1 MYLGYLSMT
10 YMLTWKFCPYL
21 SANQRFSCCTLMLFK
36 VQVVSPCI
44 FLVEFTWRLMVWLS
58 IFWMWVLYPL
68 AVISRST
75 ENQKCSQQLYS
86 NYMYTMQMMHSNKN
100 YFIKLLLH
108 FSSFSFYFFPTFL
121 YCRQTLKRG
130 KGENANGR
138 IPFYMYVCMRE
149 WGYNSCMYM
158 SLFICQCRT
167 CCGMLSIKRMIIQ
180 QKIKFIK
187 IYWY

>member
-86 NYMYTMQMMHSNKN
+86 KYMYTMQMMHSNKN

-108 FSSFSFYFFPTFL
+108 FF
-121 YCRQTLKRG
+121 Q
-130 KGENANGR
+130 A
-138 IPFYMYVCMRE
+138 
-149 WGYNSCMYM
+149 
-158 SLFICQCRT
+158 SLFMFSLHFWPCKVLQTEIKKQERRECKRKNSLLHVCVYG
-167 CCGMLSIKRMIIQ
+167 GMGV
-180 QKIKFIK
+180 
-187 IYWY
+187 

>member
-1 MYLGYLSMT
+1 MCIFSLCLYQKFASIRSQEIAINYIPTTTNFRFMYLGYLSMT

-86 NYMYTMQMMHSNKN
+86 KYMYTMQMMHSNKN

-108 FSSFSFYFFPTFL
+108 FF
-121 YCRQTLKRG
+121 Q
-130 KGENANGR
+130 A
-138 IPFYMYVCMRE
+138 
-149 WGYNSCMYM
+149 
-158 SLFICQCRT
+158 SLFMFSLHFWPCKV
-167 CCGMLSIKRMIIQ
+167 L
-180 QKIKFIK
+180 
-187 IYWY
+187 

>member
-1 MYLGYLSMT
+1 MYIFSLCLYQKFASIRSQEIAINYITGNYYYKFRFMHLGYLSMT

-86 NYMYTMQMMHSNKN
+86 NYIYTMQMMHSNKN

-108 FSSFSFYFFPTFL
+108 FSSFSFYVFPTFL
-121 YCRQTLKRG
+121 TMQGIVDRH
-130 KGENANGR
+130 
-138 IPFYMYVCMRE
+138 
-149 WGYNSCMYM
+149 
-158 SLFICQCRT
+158 
-167 CCGMLSIKRMIIQ
+167 
-180 QKIKFIK
+180 
-187 IYWY
+187 